1 GFMNPEKREKAQ
13 AVSARI
19 NDNTYGRGVRVKSVE
34 FTDEQID
41 MYDVVNS
48 ETGRFM
54 ANGLVVHN
62 CNADMTKL
70 ALINLR
76 TALRGWDAR
85 TVNTV
90 HDEIVV
96 EAREDQAEEVKHIV
110 EQAMVG
116 AGEAILKVVPILA
129 DAAIADYWSK

>member
-1 GFMNPEKREKAQ
+1 
-13 AVSARI
+13 
-19 NDNTYGRGVRVKSVE
+19 
-34 FTDEQID
+34 DEWID

-48 ETGRFM
+48 ETSRFM

-70 ALINLR
+70 ALVYLR
-76 TALRGWDAR
+76 NALRDWDAR

-96 EAREDQAEEVKHIV
+96 EARADIAEEVQHIV
-110 EQAMVG
+110 EDCMVR
-116 AGEAILKVVPILA
+116 AAHYILKVVPMVA
-129 DAAIADYWSK
+129 EASVADYWSK